1 MTHENIPSDAR
12 NLSARVEKNAPETNE
27 IGTNALKQRGGRVR
41 EEYLRVLEGPKGIRA
56 LTEIRDNEPIVGA
69 WHRAFSYLVRRAPWF
84 SVAAND
90 EQDALRAQEILTQIM
105 NDMSH
110 TQGDFMNEIVQVPIY
125 GWAYFEKVWKVRRG
139 PDQQDPAMRSDYND
153 GLFGLRKLAPRPQ
166 DSLDHWEFDEQGGLR
181 GMVQRV
187 GMKEFFI
194 PIERAVLFRTDAIK
208 NNPEGRS
215 WLRNVYDPWFRVKN
229 SRDFEGIFMERLGG
243 MPKATLPVQYMQSNA
258 PSELTSIRRY
268 AEDTIRSI
276 RLDEQMG
283 LIFPASVAPNGD
295 KTGFEFDMI
304 FPAGRFDFNQVIERY
319 EIRIAMALMAEMM
332 FLGLRASGT
341 RSLGDTKTD
350 LMKLAISTFL
360 DQVEETFNRFVIRP
374 LMLANGFRIEDIP
387 TWKHGSIDK
396 VDLQAVADYLAP
408 LMGQAAILPTPQ
420 LERAM
425 LKLANEANG
434 IDLPVPP
441 DPEADMPVSTPV
453 DGEGFD
459 TFSARDNQDALNG
472 AQVDAL
478 RRTLEDIAQRRIPR
492 ASGIALISRA
502 FNMSPEESETI
513 VGDIGN
519 GFFVDDVERD
529 R

>member
-1 MTHENIPSDAR
+1 
-12 NLSARVEKNAPETNE
+12 
-27 IGTNALKQRGGRVR
+27 
-41 EEYLRVLEGPKGIRA
+41 
-56 LTEIRDNEPIVGA
+56 
-69 WHRAFSYLVRRAPWF
+69 
-84 SVAAND
+84 
-90 EQDALRAQEILTQIM
+90 
-105 NDMSH
+105 
-110 TQGDFMNEIVQVPIY
+110 
-125 GWAYFEKVWKVRRG
+125 
-139 PDQQDPAMRSDYND
+139 
-153 GLFGLRKLAPRPQ
+153 
-166 DSLDHWEFDEQGGLR
+166 
-181 GMVQRV
+181 
-187 GMKEFFI
+187 
-194 PIERAVLFRTDAIK
+194 
-208 NNPEGRS
+208 
-215 WLRNVYDPWFRVKN
+215 
-229 SRDFEGIFMERLGG
+229 

-258 PSELTSIRRY
+258 PSELTAIRQY
-268 AEDTIRSI
+268 TEDTIRSI

-304 FPAGRFDFNQVIERY
+304 FPGGKFDFNQVIERY

-374 LMLANGFRIEDIP
+374 LMLANGFRIEDLP

-396 VDLQAVADYLAP
+396 VDLQAVASYLAP
-408 LMGQAAILPTPQ
+408 LMSQAAILPTPE

-425 LKLANEANG
+425 LKLANETNG
-434 IDLPVPP
+434 IDLPIPI
-441 DPEADMPVSTPV
+441 DPASESITSTSV

-492 ASGIALISRA
+492 ASGLALISRA
-502 FNMSPEESETI
+502 FNMSPEEAENI

-519 GFFVDDVERD
+519 GFFDDDMERD
-529 R
+529 N